1 VNQSRQAGRG
11 PTNAGAVGTY
21 PQFARA
27 LAKTHL
33 LILDDWGISAVLVVG
48 SREILDLLDDRVEH
62 GSLIISPQLP
72 VVAWYE
78 SLGER
83 TVADAINGAIPVELT
98 EESMRKIQSKRKKA
112 NGPMTLGPEL
122 EERVVQ
128 T

>member
-1 VNQSRQAGRG
+1 VLQPDEAG
-11 PTNAGAVGTY
+11 TSY
-21 PQFARA
+21 PQFAHA

-33 LILDDWGISAVLVVG
+33 LILDDWGISLVPAVG
-48 SREILDLLDDRVEH
+48 SKEILDLLDDRVEH

-83 TVADAINGAIPVELT
+83 TVADAIMDRIVHNAISVELIG
-98 EESMRKIQSKRKKA
+98 ESMRKIQSKRKEA

-122 EERVVQ
+122 V
-128 T
+128 